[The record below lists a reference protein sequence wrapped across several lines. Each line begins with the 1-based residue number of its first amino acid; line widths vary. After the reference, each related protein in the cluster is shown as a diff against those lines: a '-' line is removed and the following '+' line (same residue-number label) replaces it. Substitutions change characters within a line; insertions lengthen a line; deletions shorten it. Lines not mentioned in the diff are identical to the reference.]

1 MKININEGSNEEVL
15 FGEMTP
21 NPVRV
26 LNYMLEYIYDPLMNS
41 DKSQDWG

>member
-1 MKININEGSNEEVL
+1 
-15 FGEMTP
+15 MTP

-41 DKSQDWG
+41 DKGQDWGDSDRDSQK

>member
-1 MKININEGSNEEVL
+1 
-15 FGEMTP
+15 MTP